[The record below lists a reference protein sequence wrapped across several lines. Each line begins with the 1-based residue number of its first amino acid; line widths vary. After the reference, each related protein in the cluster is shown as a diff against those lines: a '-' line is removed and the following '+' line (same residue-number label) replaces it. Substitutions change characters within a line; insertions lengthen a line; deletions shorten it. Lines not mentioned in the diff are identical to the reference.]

1 MNNIEQ
7 LEMEIVA
14 QREENSKLYSIFQY
28 RLHEEEMQPLIEKW
42 RDGSRRVK
50 ELILQ
55 KNKLLTSERKPKHI
69 TSGQTFVNGYGE
81 ATTREITSSTYSR
94 ASKRLSKQVM
104 SFIS

>member
-1 MNNIEQ
+1 MKNAEQ
-7 LEMEIVA
+7 LEMEIFA
-14 QREENSKLYSIFQY
+14 QREENAKLYSIFQY

-42 RDGSRRVK
+42 REGSRQVK
-50 ELILQ
+50 ALISQ
-55 KNKLLTSERKPKHI
+55 KNQLLKSERKPKHI

-94 ASKRLSKQVM
+94 ASKRLSKQVI